1 MTSVMN
7 MVVIDDNTLMT
18 KLIWQGQWKTKHD
31 MEKDKDKNM
40 AMEKDLA
47 SWALEP
53 LEHLVGQM
61 TQSVVIW
68 VWCGS

>member
-1 MTSVMN
+1 MISVMN
-7 MVVIDDNTLMT
+7 MVVIDNNTLMT
-18 KLIWQGQWKTKHD
+18 KLVWQGQWKIKHD
-31 MEKDKDKNM
+31 MEKNKDKNM
-40 AMEKDLA
+40 EMGKDLA

>member
-18 KLIWQGQWKTKHD
+18 KLVWQGQWNKKND
-31 MEKDKDKNM
+31 MEKDKDKNI

-47 SWALEP
+47 SWDLEP

-61 TQSVVIW
+61 TQSMVIW